1 VKEMKNN
8 WYKQLAGLEII
19 LVFIGLPILYKF
31 NLIPFHKSIPLLAV
45 FLVYLIV
52 LLRDKSFPN
61 KRFGLNGFKAWL
73 PLLLR
78 FLLVAMVFGGAVLVL
93 KREAFF
99 IIPRENMKLWF
110 LILFFYPLWSAF
122 PQEIIYRAYFF
133 HRFGRFFKQEWIM
146 ILVNAVLFSFSHIIF
161 GNWIA
166 LVLTFLGSILFSFT
180 YLKSQSLLVVFIEH
194 ALYGNL
200 IFTIGLGEYFYLP
213 MGG

>member
-1 VKEMKNN
+1 MKKKWQKN
-8 WYKQLAGLEII
+8 LAGLEII

-45 FLVYLIV
+45 FVVCLFI
-52 LLRDKSFPN
+52 LLCDKSFPN
-61 KRFGLNGFKAWL
+61 KQFGLNGFRAWL
-73 PLLLR
+73 PLLSR
-78 FLLVAMVFGGAVLVL
+78 FLLVATIFVGIMLVL
-93 KREAFF
+93 KREAFLV
-99 IIPRENMKLWF
+99 IPRENMKLWF
-110 LILFFYPLWSAF
+110 LILVFYPFWSAF
-122 PQEIIYRAYFF
+122 PQEVIYRAYFF
-133 HRFGRFFKQEWIM
+133 HRFGRFFKQEWLI
-146 ILVNAVLFSFSHIIF
+146 ILLNAVLFSFSHIIF

-166 LVLTFLGSILFSFT
+166 LLLTFLGSILFSFT